1 MELMLS
7 MCGGETL
14 PKEGAFKKRP
24 EAREGMSYLSLEE
37 KRVSGESRRKGKCSV
52 PGECMEI
59 SRKCTGSHVV

>member
-7 MCGGETL
+7 MCGVETL

-37 KRVSGESRRKGKCSV
+37 KRVSGESHRKGKCSV
-52 PGECMEI
+52 PAECMEI